1 MKYPT
6 NWNNPRRTPQ
16 VRRLTAGSVL
26 CALLAV
32 TVGLMPAT
40 TFAACYVDANGNTV
54 CTPRQP
60 VRNVFRAVT
69 PNRVFSAPRM
79 ERSVLRTYSVA
90 PSVSYGSSGPA
101 AAYQSGG
108 SAGGTVYQSGGSAG
122 GYASVQ
128 RSAVSVQPSVT
139 TGATSN
145 DCPCGPDCS
154 CCDDLRAEN
163 AKLKAELAELR
174 GELAS
179 SKAASAPV
187 GAMFGPDAMTTKRL
201 DITRVPQSHPGIDYY
216 FAHRIGKTK
225 VIAHATVDTD
235 EDRFVWLEVNELD
248 RKQGYGTEF
257 RDAIV
262 KMHGKPLAPV
272 PGFEPLGESE
282 STAKPAPNG
291 WRKVGRV
298 DLTPKGWRIVPR
310 SPVLVATR

>member
-69 PNRVFSAPRM
+69 PNRVFSAPRA

-128 RSAVSVQPSVT
+128 RSAFSVQPSVT
-139 TGATSN
+139 TGATPN
-145 DCPCGPDCS
+145 DCPCGPDCD
-154 CCDDLRAEN
+154 CCADLQAEN

-174 GELAS
+174 GELAQA
-179 SKAASAPV
+179 KAASAPV
-187 GAMFGPDAMTTKRL
+187 TGAVSGQQSAGSDAEPPKGWSKTT
-201 DITRVPQSHPGIDYY
+201 
-216 FAHRIGKTK
+216 
-225 VIAHATVDTD
+225 
-235 EDRFVWLEVNELD
+235 
-248 RKQGYGTEF
+248 
-257 RDAIV
+257 
-262 KMHGKPLAPV
+262 
-272 PGFEPLGESE
+272 
-282 STAKPAPNG
+282 
-291 WRKVGRV
+291 RV
-298 DLTPKGWRIVPR
+298 DLTPAGWRLVPR
-310 SPVLVATR
+310 GESVAVVAMR